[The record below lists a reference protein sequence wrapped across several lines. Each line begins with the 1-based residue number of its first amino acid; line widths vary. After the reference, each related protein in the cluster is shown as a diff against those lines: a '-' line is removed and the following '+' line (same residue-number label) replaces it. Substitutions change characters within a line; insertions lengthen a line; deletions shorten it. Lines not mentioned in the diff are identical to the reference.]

1 LIRTVQIHEAD
12 MMFEKLSRNDDF
24 PTTDITLQ
32 PHSLSATDDKVVL
45 VDFQRR
51 TNSTERALAPAP
63 GAASPATTDGTLA
76 IIARLLDVAGVALE
90 RDRRTARACI
100 ARAAA
105 LVRAERDRDSSTH
118 PKGALAAWQVKRLTA
133 FIDANLSCNI
143 ATEDLTD
150 LTQMSTG
157 HFFRSFKRS
166 FGEPPFSFIARRRML
181 HAQELMLTTDEP
193 LCQIAL
199 ACGLCDQ
206 SHFTRV
212 FRRVVGE
219 SPNAWRRRVTSAH
232 S

>member
-1 LIRTVQIHEAD
+1 
-12 MMFEKLSRNDDF
+12 MMSKNSRA
-24 PTTDITLQ
+24 TTTYLTPDITLQ
-32 PHSLSATDDKVVL
+32 PHSLSATDCDDKVVL

-51 TNSTERALAPAP
+51 TNSTERALVPAP
-63 GAASPATTDGTLA
+63 GAASPATTDGMLA
-76 IIARLLDVAGVALE
+76 IIARLLDDAGVALE
-90 RDRRTARACI
+90 RDRRAARSCI

-105 LVRAERDRDSSTH
+105 LIHAERNRHAFAHT
-118 PKGALAAWQVKRLTA
+118 KGALAAWQVKRLSA
-133 FIDANLSCNI
+133 FIDTNLGRNI

-150 LTQMSTG
+150 LMQMSTG

-166 FGEPPFSFIARRRML
+166 FGETPFSFIARRRML
-181 HAQELMLTTDEP
+181 RAQELMLTTDEP

-219 SPNAWRRRVTSAH
+219 SPNAWRRRVTSAQ